1 MWKSEEDGQKFSFYG
16 NSTKPNLGL
25 KLDIGQSYDQI
36 KDKQVFSMSTGKK
49 YAIQKIRVFN
59 VGLNGAKVFIGED

>member
-1 MWKSEEDGQKFSFYG
+1 
-16 NSTKPNLGL
+16 LGL

-36 KDKQVFSMSTGKK
+36 KDKQVFSMSTGTK